1 MDIVTTPGTH
11 GRRRTKTKVEPD
23 TNPRAHRGSGAGR
36 LNVEAATASA
46 SLSSDGDLASLKEAI
61 ARAERE
67 RDVASARLQQAEEDL
82 EAANQRLDDAD
93 SARRHLLDNVAS
105 GGDEARRRFATAL
118 HDGALQL
125 LTAAELQLERVR
137 GEARKTK
144 YSAGLDELHGTIKRI
159 EDSLRNLLFNVSPA
173 AVDLHVGL
181 GDAIRDRA
189 LALKQQT
196 GIEAELDLQLPD
208 DVPDAV
214 KANVFRNVSEALSNV
229 QKHSNA
235 TRVAVRA
242 EVVDNGVS
250 VVISDDG
257 IGFVVSEGLYLP
269 GHLGLIAMRER
280 AQLAGG
286 WCRLDSEPG
295 TGTRISFWIPAG
307 R

>member
-1 MDIVTTPGTH
+1 MDIVTKPGAH
-11 GRRRTKTKVEPD
+11 GRGRAKRNAELDAERRNHGASGRGGDETQAS
-23 TNPRAHRGSGAGR
+23 RAMKNGEVAG
-36 LNVEAATASA
+36 
-46 SLSSDGDLASLKEAI
+46 LKDAI
-61 ARAERE
+61 VRAEYE
-67 RDVASARLQQAEEDL
+67 RNVASARLRQAEEDL
-82 EAANQRLDDAD
+82 DAANQRLEDAD

-125 LTAAELQLERVR
+125 LTAAELQLERIR
-137 GEARKTK
+137 NDARRTK
-144 YSAGLDELHGTIKRI
+144 FAPDLNELQTTIKSV

-173 AVDLHVGL
+173 AVDLHVRL

-189 LALKQQT
+189 MALKQHT
-196 GIEAELDLQLPD
+196 GIEAELDLRLPD
-208 DVPDAV
+208 DVPDGV

-229 QKHSNA
+229 EKHSNA
-235 TRVAVRA
+235 TRVGLRV
-242 EVVDNGVS
+242 EMVDDGVS

-257 IGFVVSEGLYLP
+257 TGFVVAEGLYLP

>member
-1 MDIVTTPGTH
+1 MDIATKPGAQ
-11 GRRRTKTKVEPD
+11 RRGPAKRIAEPD
-23 TNPRAHRGSGAGR
+23 ANRRVHGVSGGAEAQPDDTVKTGGNVAG
-36 LNVEAATASA
+36 LQ
-46 SLSSDGDLASLKEAI
+46 DAI
-61 ARAERE
+61 VRAEHE
-67 RDVASARLQQAEEDL
+67 RDVAAARLRQAEEDL
-82 EAANQRLDDAD
+82 DSANQRLEDAD

-137 GEARKTK
+137 GDARKTK
-144 YSAGLDELHGTIKRI
+144 YAASLDELQATIKSV
-159 EDSLRNLLFNVSPA
+159 EDSLRSLLFNVSPA
-173 AVDLHVGL
+173 ALDMHAQL

-189 LALKQQT
+189 MALKQHT
-196 GIEAELDLQLPD
+196 GIEAELDLRLPE
-208 DVPDAV
+208 DVADSV

-229 QKHSNA
+229 EKHSNA
-235 TRVAVRA
+235 TRVGVRA
-242 EVVDNGVS
+242 EMVDDGVS
-250 VVISDDG
+250 VVVSDDG
-257 IGFVVSEGLYLP
+257 TGFVVSEGLYLP

-295 TGTRISFWIPAG
+295 TGTRISFWIPTG